1 MPDQPRHWWEGCVIY
16 QLMPRSFNDASGDG
30 IGDLAG
36 ITARLSYLEWL
47 GIDAIWLTPI
57 YPSPLRD
64 GGYDITDFTAIHPDL
79 GNLNDLEQLIEQAHG
94 RGIRVILDLVLNHT
108 SVLHPWFQRA
118 RWAPTGSSERDF
130 YVWRDHDRGYPE
142 APVLFRHFEESNW
155 EWDEVARQY
164 YLHRFLR
171 HQPDLNYANP
181 AVQEAMLGVVDF
193 WLERGVDGFRLDAVP
208 FLFEE
213 EGTRCEGLPE
223 THAFLQRVRQQ
234 VEACGRDVLLLAEAI
249 QPVEESAPYLGDGE
263 LHAAFDFVLTAQL
276 FAALAQGQVDGLRAC
291 LAHAQEKVPGCR
303 WALPLRNHD
312 ELWLGDGHLVEESVI
327 ETIRAGFPTAEGHWL
342 NWGINRRLAPLLNG
356 DPRPNTLLHALL
368 YSLPG
373 LPCLYYGDELGMG
386 DWPGLRDRDP
396 NRTPMA
402 WTGERNGGF
411 STAPDPLLVLPPIT
425 APGYDYRMVNVEVQ
439 QQLSGSL
446 LNWHR
451 RMLTSRRLLPAL
463 RHGDFSLLP
472 SDHPSV
478 LCYARSS
485 ASMTLVIAANLS
497 GAGASTR
504 LDLSPWEGSQVRE
517 VLWGCEFPR
526 ASADWFV
533 YLPAYG
539 FFWWLVRYESSGE
552 GDSVEGDTGEGESAA
567 GGAEPVSGTTGTPAP
582 APAAAVPAPARRGA
596 RSRPDPQSPAG
607 SDAPGRRPGRGP
619 TRGGQRGAPRPR

>member
-36 ITARLSYLEWL
+36 VTARLPYLEWL

-79 GNLNDLEQLIEQAHG
+79 GNLDDLAQLIEQAHA

-118 RWAPTGSSERDF
+118 RWAATGSAERDF

-142 APVLFRHFEESNW
+142 APVLFRHFEQSNW

-181 AVQEAMLGVVDF
+181 AVQTAMLSVVDF
-193 WLERGVDGFRLDAVP
+193 WLQLGVDGFRLDAVP

-223 THAFLQRVRQQ
+223 THAFLRRVRQR

-249 QPVEESAPYLGDGE
+249 QPVVESAPYLAEGE

-276 FAALAQGQVDGLRAC
+276 FAALAQGRVQELRDC
-291 LAHAQEKVPGCR
+291 LAHAQELVPGCR

-327 ETIRAGFPTAEGHWL
+327 EAIRAGFPTAEGHWL

-373 LPCLYYGDELGMG
+373 LPCVYYGDELGMG

-402 WTGERNGGF
+402 WTSDRNGGF
-411 STAPDPLLVLPPIT
+411 SSAPDPLLVLPPIT
-425 APGYDYRMVNVEVQ
+425 APGYDYRVMNVEVQ

-451 RMLTSRRLLPAL
+451 RMLTSRRSLPAL

-478 LCYARSS
+478 LCFARSS
-485 ASMTLVIAANLS
+485 ASMTLVIAANVS
-497 GAGASTR
+497 GAGAATR

-517 VLWGCEFPR
+517 VIWGCEFPP
-526 ASADWFV
+526 AGSDWFV

-539 FFWWLVRYESSGE
+539 FFWWLVREEGAEDSGQAKAA
-552 GDSVEGDTGEGESAA
+552 GAVSRRPGES
-567 GGAEPVSGTTGTPAP
+567 AP
-582 APAAAVPAPARRGA
+582 APAAAAPALDRAGARPRPDPRSPAGSGAPARRRA
-596 RSRPDPQSPAG
+596 
-607 SDAPGRRPGRGP
+607 RGP
-619 TRGGQRGAPRPR
+619 TRAAPRGGLRRQ